1 MVTLQR
7 SLLEVVGDLPTRA
20 ASKAVVGRW
29 GKLEVKGDQEEVRL
43 LIRLKVPSLLGL
55 LDLLRWS
62 RLPGKIIEGYTEDAD
77 ADADANNY
85 FTYPASISNQKK

>member
-1 MVTLQR
+1 
-7 SLLEVVGDLPTRA
+7 LEVN
-20 ASKAVVGRW
+20 
-29 GKLEVKGDQEEVRL
+29 GDQEEVRL

-77 ADADANNY
+77 ADADADADNY